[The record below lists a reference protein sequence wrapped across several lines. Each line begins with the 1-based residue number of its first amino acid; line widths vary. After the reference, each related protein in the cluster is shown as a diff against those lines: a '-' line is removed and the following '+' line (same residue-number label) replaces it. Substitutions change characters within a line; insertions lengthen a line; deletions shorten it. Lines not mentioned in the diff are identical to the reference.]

1 MLSPARLT
9 QLLTEFVFL
18 LLGVLLLWFAAN
30 DRIDF
35 SRFDRHGTSWLVL
48 SVALI
53 AWGLL
58 ALAKPGQFWAKWQKW
73 NRGGSLVLLG
83 VVMLSISRVPFDWV
97 VKLLAAAGA
106 ILLARGILG
115 SLLILR
121 QR

>member
-9 QLLTEFVFL
+9 QLLMEFVFL
-18 LLGVLLLWFAAN
+18 LLGALLLWFAAN
-30 DRIDF
+30 QRIDF
-35 SRFDRHGTSWLVL
+35 SRFDRRGTTWLVL

-83 VVMLSISRVPFDWV
+83 VVMLAISRVPFDWV
-97 VKLLAAAGA
+97 VKLLAAAGL
-106 ILLARGILG
+106 ILVARGILG
-115 SLLILR
+115 TLLILR

>member
-9 QLLTEFVFL
+9 QLLTEFIFL
-18 LLGVLLLWFAAN
+18 LLGALVMWLAVN
-30 DRIDF
+30 GRIY
-35 SRFDRHGTSWLVL
+35 FDCHGVGWLVL

-58 ALAKPGQFWAKWQKW
+58 AMAKPGQFWAKWQKW

-83 VVMLSISRVPFDWV
+83 LVMLSISRVPFDWV
-97 VKLLAAAGA
+97 VKLLAAAG
-106 ILLARGILG
+106 LTLVVRGILG

>member
-18 LLGVLLLWFAAN
+18 LLGALVMWLAARG
-30 DRIDF
+30 RIY
-35 SRFDRHGTSWLVL
+35 FDRHGSGWLIL
-48 SVALI
+48 SVGLI

-58 ALAKPGQFWAKWQKW
+58 ALAKPGQFWARWQKW
-73 NRGGSLVLLG
+73 TRGGSLVLLG
-83 VVMLSISRVPFDWV
+83 VVMLALSRVPFDWV
-97 VKLLAAAGA
+97 VKLLAVAGL
-106 ILLARGILG
+106 ILLVRGILG

>member
-1 MLSPARLT
+1 MITPARLT
-9 QLLTEFVFL
+9 QLLTEIVFL
-18 LLGVLLLWFAAN
+18 LLGALVMWLAAN
-30 DRIDF
+30 GRIY
-35 SRFDRHGTSWLVL
+35 FDRHGMGWLGL

-58 ALAKPGQFWAKWQKW
+58 ALAKPGQFWTKWRKW

-97 VKLLAAAGA
+97 VRLLSVAGV
-106 ILLARGILG
+106 ILVLRGILG
-115 SLLILR
+115 SFLLLR

>member
-9 QLLTEFVFL
+9 QLLMEFVFL
-18 LLGVLLLWFAAN
+18 LLGALVIWLAAN
-30 DRIDF
+30 GRIY
-35 SRFDRHGTSWLVL
+35 FDRHGVRWLVL

-58 ALAKPGQFWAKWQKW
+58 ALAKPGQFWAKW

-83 VVMLSISRVPFDWV
+83 VVMLAISRVPFDWV
-97 VKLLAAAGA
+97 VKLLALAGL
-106 ILLARGILG
+106 ILLLRGIFG

>member
-9 QLLTEFVFL
+9 QLLMEFVFL
-18 LLGVLLLWFAAN
+18 LLGALVIWLAAN
-30 DRIDF
+30 GRIY
-35 SRFDRHGTSWLVL
+35 FDRHGVAWLVL

-83 VVMLSISRVPFDWV
+83 VLMLAISRVPFDWV
-97 VKLLAAAGA
+97 VKLLAAAGV
-106 ILLARGILG
+106 ILVARGVLG

>member
-9 QLLTEFVFL
+9 ELLTEFVFL
-18 LLGVLLLWFAAN
+18 LLGALVMWLAASG
-30 DRIDF
+30 RIY
-35 SRFDRHGTSWLVL
+35 FDRRGAGWLIL
-48 SVALI
+48 SAGLI

-97 VKLLAAAGA
+97 VKLLALAGL
-106 ILLARGILG
+106 ILVARGILG

>member
-9 QLLTEFVFL
+9 QLLTEFIFL
-18 LLGVLLLWFAAN
+18 LLGALVMWLAAN
-30 DRIDF
+30 GRIY
-35 SRFDRHGTSWLVL
+35 FDRHGTGWLIL
-48 SVALI
+48 SVGLI

-58 ALAKPGQFWAKWQKW
+58 ALAKPGQFWARWQKW

-83 VVMLSISRVPFDWV
+83 VVMLALSRVPFDWV
-97 VKLLAAAGA
+97 VKLLAVAGL
-106 ILLARGILG
+106 ILVVRGILG